1 MDNTVV
7 VTVTTRSW
15 TFRYDM
21 ELPTGQ
27 MVVALKRDIIE
38 ALNAYDPHL
47 GLGGEVR
54 LVNLRTNQPLPDY
67 ATLDMAEVWNGDY
80 IAIEPAY

>member
-38 ALNAYDPHL
+38 A
-47 GLGGEVR
+47 
-54 LVNLRTNQPLPDY
+54 
-67 ATLDMAEVWNGDY
+67 TLDIAEVWNGDY